1 MRCTLMEFM
10 LNKWAMRRYM
20 VVDVADFLKKKKLS
34 FEEHSLIK

>member
-20 VVDVADFLKKKKLS
+20 VVDVADFLKKKSCHLKNI
-34 FEEHSLIK
+34 H